1 VIKLIRDVSI
11 EREDSMKYRKI
22 LLFLAAAGLL
32 LLYVSQA
39 LLAATPEATVKLTVP
54 NLPAPG
60 GG

>member
-1 VIKLIRDVSI
+1 MITLIKHVSI

-32 LLYVSQA
+32 LFLVPQTF
-39 LLAATPEATVKLTVP
+39 LAATPEATVELTVP